1 MKWIAICVSF
11 IVIIAKG
18 QTVQKL
24 VYPGVPLKDSCF
36 FAFDDTTNVSI
47 WSKEKLQKQKGVWAS
62 YNYCFD
68 YAEDTVYASSF
79 ILHFYDPIKNSTHDY
94 LINDGNLKNEHQM
107 SSSQS
112 LNTVKPYTQVTFKD
126 IQFKREGAVH
136 QISDKKISIDSFVIP
151 EMDLC
156 WQYFSLHPKKNNER
170 QRITHKKLINLIHE
184 FGYNSCTQ
192 KQENIPDN
200 VKVSV
205 ELIPVDKSTLL
216 PEFISKRGGV
226 YQLQKDESKEN
237 ISNGVLNLKIGDVVI
252 FNRISYEKDGE
263 YVFSQRYDFVL
274 VDSVA
279 CKTTF
284 TLDTLGS
291 QNGLP
296 EQIQS
301 QWNDKNDAPICLI
314 DNMGNRV
321 SFVLVLAP
329 QNGSTSMY
337 SSTGGWLSKRMMREI
352 LSLKKGDAILIE
364 RLDGTD
370 PYDQTRKRYPA
381 VNFKLE

>member
-1 MKWIAICVSF
+1 
-11 IVIIAKG
+11 
-18 QTVQKL
+18 
-24 VYPGVPLKDSCF
+24 
-36 FAFDDTTNVSI
+36 
-47 WSKEKLQKQKGVWAS
+47 
-62 YNYCFD
+62 
-68 YAEDTVYASSF
+68 
-79 ILHFYDPIKNSTHDY
+79 
-94 LINDGNLKNEHQM
+94 
-107 SSSQS
+107 
-112 LNTVKPYTQVTFKD
+112 
-126 IQFKREGAVH
+126 
-136 QISDKKISIDSFVIP
+136 
-151 EMDLC
+151 
-156 WQYFSLHPKKNNER
+156 
-170 QRITHKKLINLIHE
+170 
-184 FGYNSCTQ
+184 
-192 KQENIPDN
+192 
-200 VKVSV
+200 
-205 ELIPVDKSTLL
+205 
-216 PEFISKRGGV
+216 
-226 YQLQKDESKEN
+226 
-237 ISNGVLNLKIGDVVI
+237 VLNLKIGDVVI

-274 VDSVA
+274 VDSVS